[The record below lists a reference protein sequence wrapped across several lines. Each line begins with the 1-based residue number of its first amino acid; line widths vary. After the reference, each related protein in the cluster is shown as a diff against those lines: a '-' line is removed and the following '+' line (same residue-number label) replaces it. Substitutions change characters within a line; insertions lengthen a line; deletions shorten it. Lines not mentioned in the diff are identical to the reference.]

1 MSTPEVGAVVI
12 GAGVAGL
19 AAALELQ
26 QEISDVLVL
35 DPSGRPGGMMR
46 TDHVNGFV
54 IERGPNTFQVKA
66 PMLASLQRD
75 RVDGSLVKA
84 TPASRRRCVYHDGR
98 LVPVP
103 MSPGALV
110 GTKLLSA
117 RAKARLLIE
126 PFVRRGD
133 GANESVAAFLERR
146 LGPEV
151 VRNLAGPF
159 LTGVYAGDE
168 NRLGAEPVF
177 GPLVAAEQR
186 AGSIVLG
193 LLAGAFGG
201 RQPKGLRGVHSAKK
215 GLGPFARSLGELL
228 VEPPALGA
236 RVSGVRR
243 DGSGWLVSVS
253 GASGESRLRTERLVV
268 ATPARE
274 AAEILRG
281 VNADAAAELDEIEYA
296 PIVSVAIGVR
306 PEDVDT
312 AIEGF
317 GFLVPKDAGIPL
329 LGCLFMSQLFPG
341 RAPEGQELLQC
352 MIGGL
357 RRPDLVDLPDDQ
369 LAEQVC
375 ADLDRVLGLKG
386 APEVLTASRWPRAV
400 PQPGPGHLGRVA
412 RIRNGFADQPGLALA
427 GSWCAGVSVPD
438 SFASGI
444 AAARQVLGGGSGSA
458 Q

>member
-1 MSTPEVGAVVI
+1 MGAVVV

-26 QEISDVLVL
+26 QEVSDVLVL
-35 DPSGRPGGMMR
+35 DPSDRPGGVMR
-46 TDHVNGFV
+46 TDHVNGYV

-66 PMLASLQRD
+66 PMLASLKRD
-75 RVDGSLVKA
+75 LLDGNLMKA
-84 TPASRRRCVYHDGR
+84 SPASRRRCVYHDGR

-103 MSPGALV
+103 MSPGALI
-110 GTKLLSA
+110 GTPLLSA

-133 GANESVAAFLERR
+133 GSDESVAAFLGRR
-146 LGPEV
+146 LGREV
-151 VRNLAGPF
+151 VQNLAGPF

-168 NRLGAEPVF
+168 ERLGAEPVF
-177 GPLVAAEQR
+177 GPLVAAERR

-193 LLAGAFGG
+193 LIAGAFGG
-201 RQPKGLRGVHSAKK
+201 KKPKGLRGVHSAQK
-215 GLGPFARSLGELL
+215 GLGPFARSLAELL

-243 DGSGWLVSVS
+243 DGPDWLISVS
-253 GASGESRLRTERLVV
+253 GGASGESRLRSRRLII

-281 VNADAAAELDEIEYA
+281 VSADAAAELDEIEYA
-296 PIVSVAIGVR
+296 PIVSVAIGIR
-306 PEDVDT
+306 PEDAT
-312 AIEGF
+312 TPIEGF

-341 RAPEGQELLQC
+341 RAPEGHELLQC

-369 LAEQVC
+369 LAEQLGS
-375 ADLDRVLGLKG
+375 DLDRVLGLKG

-400 PQPGPGHLGRVA
+400 PQPGPGHVARVA

-438 SFASGI
+438 SFASGV
-444 AAARQVLGGGSGSA
+444 AAARQVLAGVSTGA
-458 Q
+458 